1 MPTTIFFTVGDAR
14 YFPGVVGLVNSLR
27 IVGHSEEIVVLD
39 AGFTPVQRQALA
51 ATCTIAEFSNEAR
64 DAANPTY
71 YKLVAPRMRE
81 FARGDVFVVIDSD
94 VVVTAPLDDLINRA
108 VAGQLAAFP
117 DPESDRWFADWQGIF
132 GLTSPPRSETYI
144 CAGVVVF
151 SPAQLPDLI
160 AKWWARCQLIA
171 DQPTVAEGAEG
182 PTSQADQDA
191 LNAILMS
198 EYPAGTVYCE
208 DIDRFPAAAELA
220 KFARHRDA
228 CRPVQADVY
237 VSREVVYRSAFGRS
251 AEAMAH
257 APRNTQKRVRRAP
270 FGHAHSPRTGRH
282 GPTGRGAILARQRAD
297 GSSRALCIRAAH
309 GGRASPDSGHQQAA
323 RIGDHSKPHLACR
336 PSGRRDFPFRGGGE
350 GAPPQRTGRTL
361 RGAARARRHGPPEDG
376 AHGKAGR
383 GRACWDCPLPAGER
397 GHSTTAGL
405 QMPMA
410 TLRRGT

>member
-220 KFARHRDA
+220 KLRDT
-228 CRPVQADVY
+228 VTLVD
-237 VSREVVYRSAFGRS
+237 RSKL
-251 AEAMAH
+251 
-257 APRNTQKRVRRAP
+257 TC
-270 FGHAHSPRTGRH
+270 T
-282 GPTGRGAILARQRAD
+282 
-297 GSSRALCIRAAH
+297 
-309 GGRASPDSGHQQAA
+309 
-323 RIGDHSKPHLACR
+323 
-336 PSGRRDFPFRGGGE
+336 FRGKSCIALHSA
-350 GAPPQRTGRTL
+350 GAPKPWRTHHGIRRNAYVVLLSDMLTRPGLAVTVPQGEVPFWLGKEPMGQAVLYASGLRTVAGRVLTRATSKL
-361 RGAARARRHGPPEDG
+361 RG
-376 AHGKAGR
+376 
-383 GRACWDCPLPAGER
+383 
-397 GHSTTAGL
+397 
-405 QMPMA
+405 
-410 TLRRGT
+410 